1 MQRSACDYYIPP
13 YLLCISISNRLIFLS
28 GEKWNQKNGG
38 SKVFLFFPCRK
49 SFDWLLARFYKWK
62 RCNEVSSGN
71 DNSRYLRARSKNKYN
86 SRNGNVIQFPLLISR
101 NLNFKRTIFKGRY
114 RYASINTLNFVLQI
128 FPFSHFLF
136 HLIEIIL
143 HCK

>member
-1 MQRSACDYYIPP
+1 MRLLYSSVSTLHIYIEQ
-13 YLLCISISNRLIFLS
+13 INLS
-28 GEKWNQKNGG
+28 LGRKMEPEEREEQ
-38 SKVFLFFPCRK
+38 SFSFFPCRK